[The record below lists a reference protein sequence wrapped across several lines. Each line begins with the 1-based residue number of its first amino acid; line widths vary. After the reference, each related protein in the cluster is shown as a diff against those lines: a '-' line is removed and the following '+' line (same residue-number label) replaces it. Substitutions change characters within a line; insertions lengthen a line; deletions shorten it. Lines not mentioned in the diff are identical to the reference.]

1 MNRIFVLLFA
11 ILFFSN
17 AFPQNF
23 IIKGEVVDSIDNI
36 PLSGANIIL
45 YHLPDSVMRG
55 MAANRDGRFTLENI
69 RPGNY
74 ALHISFVGYNTNK
87 REIVVT
93 NSNINLGKIFL
104 SRESVKIDEV
114 VVAAQAIPV
123 IQKGDTSEYNAEA
136 FKTRPDATAED
147 LIAKMPGVT
156 VREGKIQAQGEDIK
170 QMLVDGRPF
179 FADDPN
185 AVLKNLPAEI
195 IDRIQIFD
203 QLSEQA
209 QFTGFDDGN
218 TTKTLN
224 IVTRMRI
231 REGTFGRVAA
241 GYGNDE
247 KYKAGGNI
255 NFFSEDQRITLLGQL
270 NNVNEQNFSSEDLLG
285 VMSSS
290 GGGGRR
296 PGGMRQRPGG
306 GGGGGFSGRSWG
318 GGDASEF
325 RVSTQNGLN
334 KTYALGLNYSNK
346 WGEELELSGS
356 YFFNLSDNNL
366 GSVSF
371 REYFLESDSGQ
382 NYRENNLSSSKNIN
396 HRFNLKFDYRIDSS
410 QSFTF
415 RPRLS
420 IQQNDGS
427 SMITGITSSGVAPLN
442 SISNLF
448 NSELSAINN
457 QNEMVY
463 RYRFETRGRSLSLS
477 LNSSYTRNTGESDL
491 FAENIFYRNIAS
503 SDTSDQYSGLTRDGF
518 GLSSNISFTE
528 PISENGQL
536 QLTTGF
542 SHNQDESDKKTYQN
556 LLQISL
562 LDTSL
567 SNVYKRRYQTQ
578 TYGAGYRWSLDGL
591 SINLNLSY
599 RNSQLKNSQEFPL
612 VTDVKRNFSS
622 VLPSFNLRYNISRDQ
637 NLRIFYRT
645 DNNSPSVD
653 QLQNV
658 IDNSN
663 PISLR
668 MGNPSLEQDYRH
680 YFSVRYSFID
690 FSNMHSFFILLG
702 GTITN
707 NYIGN
712 QTTLSS
718 KDSLFVD
725 GILLSR
731 GVQLTKPVNLDGYI
745 SLRSFVTYG
754 LPINFLMSNVN
765 LNLGVTYSRTPSI
778 INSTDNFTN
787 SINYNL
793 GFVLSSNIG
802 KELDYTLSS
811 SSGFNVM
818 RNDLQ
823 TTLNRNYFTQNTS
836 AKLFWMFWETL
847 FIQVEG
853 LHQYNSGL
861 SDDYAQNSVIMGA
874 SIGTKLFSNERGEIR
889 FTAYDMLNKNSNI
902 QRNVTDTYYED
913 TRSNVL
919 GGYFMLS
926 FIYNLREFN

>member
-1 MNRIFVLLFA
+1 MNRIFIPLFA
-11 ILFFSN
+11 ILFFTN

-23 IIKGEVVDSIDNI
+23 VIKGEVVDSVDNT

-45 YHLPDSVMRG
+45 FHLPDSTIRG
-55 MAANRDGRFTLENI
+55 IAANRDGKFTIDNI
-69 RPGNY
+69 KSGKY
-74 ALHISFVGYNTNK
+74 AVNISFVGYNTSK
-87 REIVVT
+87 REIEVK
-93 NSNINLGKIFL
+93 NSNINLGKIYL
-104 SRESVKIDEV
+104 NRESVKIDEV

-147 LIAKMPGVT
+147 LITKMPGVT
-156 VREGKIQAQGEDIK
+156 VKDGKIQTQGEDIK

-209 QFTGFDDGN
+209 QFSGFDDGN

-231 REGTFGRVAA
+231 REGTFGRIAA
-241 GYGNDE
+241 GYGNEE

-255 NFFSEDQRITLLGQL
+255 NFFNEDQRITLLGQL

-290 GGGGRR
+290 GGGRR
-296 PGGMRQRPGG
+296 PGGFGG
-306 GGGGGFSGRSWG
+306 GRSRGGGGGFSGRSWS

-346 WGEELELSGS
+346 WGDEVELSGS

-366 GSVSF
+366 GSESF

-382 NYRENNLSSSKNIN
+382 NYREMNLSSSKNIN
-396 HRFNLKFDYRIDSS
+396 HRFNIKLDYRIDSLNS
-410 QSFTF
+410 ITF

-420 IQQNDGS
+420 VQQNDGS
-427 SMITGITSSGVAPLN
+427 SLITGITSAGTSPLN

-448 NSELSAINN
+448 NSNLSAINS
-457 QNEMVY
+457 QNELLY
-463 RYRFETRGRSLSLS
+463 RHRFETRGRTLSVN
-477 LNSSYTRNTGESDL
+477 LNSTYTNNTGESDL

-503 SDTSDQYSGLTRDGF
+503 SDTSDQYADLKKDGF
-518 GLSSNISFTE
+518 GIATNFSYTE
-528 PISENGQL
+528 PVSENGQL
-536 QLTTGF
+536 QFTTGF
-542 SHNQDESDKKTYQN
+542 SHNEDESDKKTFQQF
-556 LLQISL
+556 LQIST

-567 SNVYKRRYQTQ
+567 SNVYKRSYQTQ
-578 TYGAGYRWSLDGL
+578 SYGTGYRWSLEGF

-599 RNSQLKNSQEFPL
+599 RNSQLKNNQEFPL

-622 VLPSFNLRYNISRDQ
+622 ILPSFNLRYNISRDQ

-680 YFSVRYSFID
+680 YFSIKYSFID

-702 GTITN
+702 GTVTN

-718 KDSLFVD
+718 QDSLFVD

-745 SLRSFVTYG
+745 SLRSFLTYG
-754 LPINFLMSNVN
+754 LPVNFLKSNVN
-765 LNLGVTYSRTPSI
+765 MNFGVTYSRTPSI
-778 INSTDNFTN
+778 INGADNFTN

-793 GFVLSSNIG
+793 GFVVSSNIG

-811 SSGFNVM
+811 SSNFSVM
-818 RNDLQ
+818 KNDLQ
-823 TTLNRNYFTQNTS
+823 STLNRNYFTQKTS

-861 SDDYAQNSVIMGA
+861 SDDYAQNSLIMGA

-919 GGYFMLS
+919 GGYYMLS
-926 FIYNLREFN
+926 FIYNLREFY